1 MGEIVAVV
9 HARGGS
15 VRVPLKNIRPL
26 AGVPLVV
33 WTIEAALASR
43 CDRVIVSTDHD
54 DIAEVARIAGA
65 DVPFRRPSD
74 ISKDVASELVTQ
86 HAIAFHEHET
96 GMRVDIA
103 VTIQPTTPFL
113 KGTDID
119 ACIEML
125 QRDSELKSVFTAGP
139 VHERPEWM
147 FACDDRGHATNFLNG
162 VLRGDI
168 GISQNL
174 PPLWH
179 PNGGAYATRRQVLFD
194 ENIIIA
200 TPCGIHAMSE
210 WSSVDIDTE
219 ADFVYAEMI
228 AQKFGLVKP
237 RCRNSPATI

>member
-1 MGEIVAVV
+1 MGSIVAVI

-26 AGVPLVV
+26 GGAPLVV

-54 DIAEVARIAGA
+54 EIAAVARAAGA
-65 DVPFRRPSD
+65 DVPFRRPAD
-74 ISKDVASELVTQ
+74 ISEDVASELVTQ

-96 GMRVDIA
+96 GQRVEIA

-113 KGTDID
+113 KASDID
-119 ACIEML
+119 GCIEML
-125 QRDSELKSVFTAGP
+125 EGDPELKSVFTAGP

-147 FACDDRGHATNFLNG
+147 FLRDDHGHATKFLDG
-162 VLRGDI
+162 VLRGDT
-168 GISQNL
+168 GISQTL

-179 PNGGAYATRRQVLFD
+179 PNGGAYATRREVLFH

-200 TPCGIHAMSE
+200 APCGIHPMSE
-210 WSSVDIDTE
+210 WASVDIDIE

-228 AQKFGLVKP
+228 AEKFGWVKP
-237 RCRNSPATI
+237 RRPSSSAVV